1 MTGTSIGLERKR
13 AEIFSASTRDIGC
26 MIISELISMLILSGF
41 ELLIIVELNLALKYA
56 VD

>member
-26 MIISELISMLILSGF
+26 MIISELISMLVFSGF